1 MAVMMTKQDTTRAE
15 ISMLLPW
22 YAAGTLNAA
31 DTRRVAA
38 AISHDPE
45 LARRLEDIREEAA
58 ETRALNEAIPAPSR
72 ASADKFFAALE
83 EETAN
88 NPRIYKPKFT
98 LSSWLTEK
106 MSEARPRTLAFA
118 AAAAIAVIALQAGLI
133 VGNVVDTRP
142 GYQTA
147 TAPEAVAA
155 GPQILAN
162 FAPTATVADIEAL
175 LNEVGGTIIEGPH
188 AGGLYRIRIA
198 EGTDQAGID
207 RAIATLRAKPEIVRF
222 VAPAS

>member
-1 MAVMMTKQDTTRAE
+1 MMTKQDTTRAE

-31 DTRRVAA
+31 DSRRVAA

-45 LARRLEDIREEAA
+45 LARRLEDIRDEAA
-58 ETRALNEAIPAPSR
+58 ETRAVNEAIPAPSR

-83 EETAN
+83 DELAK
-88 NPRIYKPKFT
+88 NPRVYKPKFT
-98 LSSWLTEK
+98 LSAWLTEK
-106 MSEARPRTLAFA
+106 ISEARPRTLAFA

-133 VGNVVDTRP
+133 VGNVTEPRQ

-147 TAPEAVAA
+147 TAPETVAS
-155 GPQILAN
+155 GPQILVN
-162 FAPTATVADIEAL
+162 FATEATLGDIEAL
-175 LNEVGGTIIEGPH
+175 MNEIGGTIIEGPH

-207 RAIATLRAKPEIVRF
+207 RAVATLRAKPEIVRF